1 MLSLF
6 ANKVHRASTGTWD
19 PNKFKIDAPPTS
31 RANVGAG
38 DLTINYP
45 ESVQSQMA
53 VPVYGGGQ
61 GQAYGYNYGPMASV
75 PVPQQNFMYDPR
87 LYRAM
92 DHIGPEISQF
102 IQPSRQTRENG
113 RNVIKPL
120 ETNNL
125 AVNPVE
131 NIESS
136 YGVKTG
142 PSAPQQLREEWSNR
156 YCDDAIP
163 SKYLTE
169 RTIGTYELMGL
180 NEAQR
185 RSRPMGE
192 GVPNIGP
199 AVPFEQTNE
208 FTFGKGPVSMS
219 MVSHDL
225 YHQNF
230 ATLGGPPAVYTGIY
244 TDPLT
249 GIQYDTY
256 ESGMPP
262 PDGDWYDMSYSSA
275 KNRKLDCLQGGWSN
289 NTPIPPRKEI
299 LEGDWNQENN
309 RTLNTFG
316 GGGAYGDVTR
326 CRRMDNLER
335 SVRFTMNDFTPDN
348 EAPELTG
355 VPANVDGI
363 YGNVKVRFNPRLT
376 GTNRGHDEE
385 DSYRTGP
392 ATQWYHNNKMMQE
405 FTKSPQCMPAL
416 DYMGAVD
423 GYGAHSVYAEQE
435 RSEYNPSNELRG
447 LEVTS
452 DLSEHGVGY
461 VDTYGEQTRSEYNP
475 TTRQAGVDVNPELGE
490 HGAAYELGVSS
501 RSDYNPP
508 TKQWG
513 TEVTSDLGEHGAAYE
528 LGVSTRS
535 DYNPPTRQWGTQVT
549 SELGMHGVTEGGT
562 HAPQNRL
569 EYNMPMKQ
577 MGQHVNAELSV
588 HGVSDGGAQ
597 PLQSRAEYEA
607 PHKVTGTT
615 VEPELGEHGVGYV
628 DTYGD
633 QSRSE
638 YEVPHKFTGT
648 TVTSEL
654 GEHGVGFVDT
664 YGEQSRSEYEAP
676 HKFTGTTVTSELG
689 EHGVGYVDTYGE
701 QSRSEYEA
709 PHKFTGTTVD
719 PQQRQHGVHGGNTH
733 AVQSRQALTRFNR
746 IALLKFMQG
755 AIKSDTDGAMNRAP
769 NTRFNDRKSNINTV
783 LIPSKMPTGLGGPQN
798 VERVPTSWSYRRT
811 PNGHRPDHEYVG
823 NVRKAVENDVPIIGQ
838 FPVKFE
844 LDEWRMGP
852 AFSNNGTPN
861 DVVGDYIIRPVGPCM
876 SY

>member
-6 ANKVHRASTGTWD
+6 ANKINKVSNGAWD
-19 PNKFKIDAPPTS
+19 PNKFKIDGPRFQDNNNDYAAAEV
-31 RANVGAG
+31 ANPYN
-38 DLTINYP
+38 LTVNYP
-45 ESVQSQMA
+45 NSVESQTATPMYASQ
-53 VPVYGGGQ
+53 PFL
-61 GQAYGYNYGPMASV
+61 
-75 PVPQQNFMYDPR
+75 PQQNFMYDPR
-87 LYRAM
+87 VYRAM
-92 DHIGPEISQF
+92 DHLGPEISEF
-102 IQPSRQTRENG
+102 IQPSRQTRENY
-113 RNVIKPL
+113 RQVIKPQ
-120 ETNNL
+120 ETSNL
-125 AVNPVE
+125 SVNPVE
-131 NIESS
+131 NVESS

-156 YCDDAIP
+156 YCDDSIP

-169 RTIGTYELMGL
+169 RSIGTYELMGL

-199 AVPFEQTNE
+199 AVPCEQTHAL
-208 FTFGKGPVSMS
+208 TFGKGPVSMT
-219 MVSHDL
+219 MVSPDL

-244 TDPLT
+244 TDELT

-262 PDGDWYDMSYSSA
+262 PDGDWYDMSYSTG

-289 NTPIPPRKEI
+289 NTPLPPRKEI

-309 RTLNTFG
+309 QPINMFG
-316 GGGAYGDVTR
+316 GGGAYGDVVR
-326 CRRMDNLER
+326 CRKMDNLER
-335 SVRFTMNDFTPDN
+335 STRFSMNDFTPDN

-363 YGNVKVRFNPRLT
+363 YGNVKVRFNPRLN

-385 DSYRTGP
+385 MSYRTGP
-392 ATQWYHNNKMMQE
+392 ATQWYHNNKMSQD
-405 FTKSPQCMPAL
+405 FTKSPQCMPEMS
-416 DYMGAVD
+416 YMGAVD
-423 GYGAHSVYAEQE
+423 GFGAQSVYAEQE
-435 RSEYNPSNELRG
+435 RSEYNPSNEIRG

-452 DLSEHGVGY
+452 DLGEHGMGY
-461 VDTYGEQTRSEYNP
+461 VDTYAEQSRSEYNP
-475 TTRQAGVDVNPELGE
+475 SNEIRGLEVTSDLGEHGIGYVDTYAEQSRSDYNPSTRQTGVTVNSELGE
-490 HGAAYELGVSS
+490 HGASYEYGLSE

-513 TEVTSDLGEHGAAYE
+513 TT
-528 LGVSTRS
+528 
-535 DYNPPTRQWGTQVT
+535 VT
-549 SELGMHGVTEGGT
+549 SEFGVHGIADGG
-562 HAPQNRL
+562 AYGIQNRM
-569 EYNMPMKQ
+569 EYNQATKQ

-597 PLQSRAEYEA
+597 PLQ
-607 PHKVTGTT
+607 H
-615 VEPELGEHGVGYV
+615 
-628 DTYGD
+628 
-633 QSRSE
+633 
-638 YEVPHKFTGT
+638 
-648 TVTSEL
+648 
-654 GEHGVGFVDT
+654 
-664 YGEQSRSEYEAP
+664 RSEYEAP

-689 EHGVGYVDTYGE
+689 EHGVGLVDAYGE

-733 AVQSRQALTRFNR
+733 ASQSRQALTRFNR

-769 NTRFNDRKSNINTV
+769 NTRFNDRKNNINTV

-798 VERVPTSWSYRRT
+798 VQRLPTNWSYRRT
-811 PNGHRPDHEYVG
+811 PNSHRPDREYVG
-823 NVRKAVENDVPIIGQ
+823 NVRKAVENDYPIIGQ
-838 FPVKFE
+838 FPVKLE

-861 DVVGDYIIRPVGPCM
+861 DVIDNYIIRPVGPCM